1 MNKMKQFR
9 WSRRKQ
15 QLLFAAPLLI
25 LPVAALGFWSM
36 ENLEQHKKET
46 LDSLKNGTLLDVPQ
60 AQVSSKGEPDK
71 MDLYANSVF
80 LEDGQPITSVPLNQN
95 WNLQTGDSIQDGAFS
110 STDDAFMNLETANE
124 GSQQVAVL
132 EKRLLSL
139 QAQLNQ
145 QRPPLQEN
153 QYENMARPLTSPIS
167 SDVQR
172 LELLMEKME
181 TGNTEDPELAQLSS
195 MLEKIISIQHPERLQ
210 QEMQQEALA
219 LQPAIYEVTGER
231 DLVPRSLMLDT
242 VVEGEV
248 EGFFGLGDPGE
259 MQLQKENA
267 IQAEIYGEQTVVN
280 GSTLRISLREDVQ
293 LAGSKLKKGSM
304 LFGVVGLQGDRLQVR
319 ISGIRMDQS
328 LLPVELAL
336 FDLDGI
342 AGIYIPGSIAR
353 EGAKNAL
360 DQGIQAMRFSELN
373 ESLSGK
379 AIDVGIDAAKD
390 LLARKAKLIKVT
402 IKDGY
407 RVLLKQK

>member
-25 LPVAALGFWSM
+25 LPVAAMGFWSIG
-36 ENLEQHKKET
+36 NLGQHKKET

-60 AQVSSKGEPDK
+60 AQVSSKGQPDK

-95 WNLQTGDSIQDGAFS
+95 WNQQTGDSIQDGAFS

-124 GSQQVAVL
+124 GSQQAAML
-132 EKRLLSL
+132 EKSLLAL

-145 QRPPLQEN
+145 QPPSLQEN
-153 QYENMARPLTSPIS
+153 RYENMPSTLTSPIS
-167 SDVQR
+167 SDVER
-172 LELLMEKME
+172 LELLMQKME

-195 MLEKIISIQHPERLQ
+195 MLEKIILIQHPERLQ
-210 QEMQQEALA
+210 PEMQEEALA
-219 LQPAIYEVTGER
+219 LQPAIYGVTSDR

-242 VVEGEV
+242 IVEGEV

-259 MQLQKENA
+259 MQLQQEKA

-280 GSTLRISLREDVQ
+280 GSTIRISLREDVQ
-293 LAGSKLKKGSM
+293 LAGSTLRKGSM
-304 LFGVVGLQGDRLQVR
+304 LFGVVGLQGDRLQVK

-342 AGIYIPGSIAR
+342 AGIYIPGSITR

-390 LLARKAKLIKVT
+390 LLGRKAQLIKVT

>member
-25 LPVAALGFWSM
+25 LPVAAMGFWSIG
-36 ENLEQHKKET
+36 NLGQHKKET
-46 LDSLKNGTLLDVPQ
+46 LDSLKIGTLLDVPQ
-60 AQVSSKGEPDK
+60 AQVSSKGQPDK

-95 WNLQTGDSIQDGAFS
+95 WNQQTGDSIQDGAFS
-110 STDDAFMNLETANE
+110 STDDAFMNLETANVE
-124 GSQQVAVL
+124 
-132 EKRLLSL
+132 
-139 QAQLNQ
+139 
-145 QRPPLQEN
+145 
-153 QYENMARPLTSPIS
+153 
-167 SDVQR
+167 R
-172 LELLMEKME
+172 LELLMQKME

-195 MLEKIISIQHPERLQ
+195 MLEKIILIQHPERLQ
-210 QEMQQEALA
+210 QEMQEEALA
-219 LQPAIYEVTGER
+219 LQPAIYGVTSDR

-242 VVEGEV
+242 IVEGEV

-259 MQLQKENA
+259 MQLQQEKA

-280 GSTLRISLREDVQ
+280 GSTIRISLREDVQ
-293 LAGSKLKKGSM
+293 LAGSTLRKGSM
-304 LFGVVGLQGDRLQVR
+304 LFGVVGLQGDRLQVK

-342 AGIYIPGSIAR
+342 AGIYIPGSITR

-390 LLARKAKLIKVT
+390 LLGRKAQLIKVT

>member
-25 LPVAALGFWSM
+25 LPVAAMGFWSIG
-36 ENLEQHKKET
+36 NLGQHKKET

-60 AQVSSKGEPDK
+60 AQVSSKGQPDK

-95 WNLQTGDSIQDGAFS
+95 WNQQTGDSIQDGAFS

-124 GSQQVAVL
+124 GSQQAEVL

-153 QYENMARPLTSPIS
+153 RYENIPRPLTSPIS
-167 SDVQR
+167 SDVER

-181 TGNTEDPELAQLSS
+181 SGNTEDPELAQLSS
-195 MLEKIISIQHPERLQ
+195 MLEKIILIQHPERLQ
-210 QEMQQEALA
+210 QEMQEEALG
-219 LQPAIYEVTGER
+219 LQPAIYGVTSER

-242 VVEGEV
+242 IVEGEV

-259 MQLQKENA
+259 MQLQQENA

-280 GSTLRISLREDVQ
+280 GSTIRISLREDVQ
-293 LAGSKLKKGSM
+293 LAGSTLRKGSM
-304 LFGVVGLQGDRLQVR
+304 LFGVVSLQGDRLQVK

-342 AGIYIPGSIAR
+342 AGIYIPGSITR

-390 LLARKAKLIKVT
+390 LLGRKAQLIKVT

-407 RVLLKQK
+407 QVLLKQK

>member
-1 MNKMKQFR
+1 MKQFR

-25 LPVAALGFWSM
+25 LPVAAMGFWSIG
-36 ENLEQHKKET
+36 NLGQHKKET

-60 AQVSSKGEPDK
+60 AQVSSKGQPDK

-95 WNLQTGDSIQDGAFS
+95 WNQQTGDSIQDGAFS

-124 GSQQVAVL
+124 GSQQAAML
-132 EKRLLSL
+132 EKSLLAL

-145 QRPPLQEN
+145 QPPSLQEN
-153 QYENMARPLTSPIS
+153 RYENMPSTLTSPIS
-167 SDVQR
+167 SDVER
-172 LELLMEKME
+172 LELLMQKME

-195 MLEKIISIQHPERLQ
+195 MLEKIILIQHPERLQ
-210 QEMQQEALA
+210 QEMQEEALA
-219 LQPAIYEVTGER
+219 LQPAIYGVTSDR

-242 VVEGEV
+242 IVEGEV

-259 MQLQKENA
+259 MQLQQEKA

-280 GSTLRISLREDVQ
+280 GSTIRISLREDVQ
-293 LAGSKLKKGSM
+293 LAGSTLRKGSM
-304 LFGVVGLQGDRLQVR
+304 LFGVVGLQGDRLQVK

-342 AGIYIPGSIAR
+342 AGIYIPGSITR

-390 LLARKAKLIKVT
+390 LLGRKAQLIKVT

>member
-25 LPVAALGFWSM
+25 LPVAAMGFWSIG
-36 ENLEQHKKET
+36 NLGQHKKET

-60 AQVSSKGEPDK
+60 AQVSSKGQPDK

-95 WNLQTGDSIQDGAFS
+95 WNQQTGDSIQDGAFS

-124 GSQQVAVL
+124 GSQQAAML
-132 EKRLLSL
+132 EKSLLAL
-139 QAQLNQ
+139 HAQLNQ
-145 QRPPLQEN
+145 QPPSLQEN
-153 QYENMARPLTSPIS
+153 RYENMPSTLTSPIS
-167 SDVQR
+167 SDVER
-172 LELLMEKME
+172 LELLMQKME

-195 MLEKIISIQHPERLQ
+195 MLEKIILIQHPERLQ
-210 QEMQQEALA
+210 QEMQEEALA
-219 LQPAIYEVTGER
+219 LQPSIYGVTSDR

-242 VVEGEV
+242 IVEGEV

-259 MQLQKENA
+259 MQLQQEKA

-280 GSTLRISLREDVQ
+280 GSTIRISLREDVQ
-293 LAGSKLKKGSM
+293 LAGSTLRKGSM
-304 LFGVVGLQGDRLQVR
+304 LFGVVGLQGDRLQVK

-342 AGIYIPGSIAR
+342 AGIYIPGSITR

-390 LLARKAKLIKVT
+390 LLGRKAQLIKVT

>member
-25 LPVAALGFWSM
+25 LPVAAMGFWSIG
-36 ENLEQHKKET
+36 NLGQHKKET

-60 AQVSSKGEPDK
+60 AQVSSKGQPDK

-95 WNLQTGDSIQDGAFS
+95 WNQQTGDSIQDGAFS

-124 GSQQVAVL
+124 GSQQAAML
-132 EKRLLSL
+132 EKSLLAL

-145 QRPPLQEN
+145 QPPSLQEN
-153 QYENMARPLTSPIS
+153 RYENMPSTLTSPIS
-167 SDVQR
+167 SDVER
-172 LELLMEKME
+172 LELLMQKME

-195 MLEKIISIQHPERLQ
+195 MLEKIILIQHPERLQ
-210 QEMQQEALA
+210 QEMQEEALA
-219 LQPAIYEVTGER
+219 LQPAIYGVTSER

-242 VVEGEV
+242 IVEGEV

-259 MQLQKENA
+259 MQLQQEKA

-280 GSTLRISLREDVQ
+280 GSTIRISLREDVQ
-293 LAGSKLKKGSM
+293 LAGSTLRKGSM
-304 LFGVVGLQGDRLQVR
+304 LFGVVGLQGDRLQVK

-342 AGIYIPGSIAR
+342 AGIYIPGSITR

-390 LLARKAKLIKVT
+390 LLGRKAQLIKVT

>member
-25 LPVAALGFWSM
+25 LPVAAMGFWSIG
-36 ENLEQHKKET
+36 NLGQHKKET

-60 AQVSSKGEPDK
+60 AQVSSKGQPDK

-95 WNLQTGDSIQDGAFS
+95 WNQQTGDSIQDGAFS

-124 GSQQVAVL
+124 GSQQAAML
-132 EKRLLSL
+132 EKSLLAL

-145 QRPPLQEN
+145 QPPSLQEN
-153 QYENMARPLTSPIS
+153 RYENMPSTLTSPIS
-167 SDVQR
+167 SDVER
-172 LELLMEKME
+172 LELLMQKME

-195 MLEKIISIQHPERLQ
+195 MLEKIILIQHPERLQ
-210 QEMQQEALA
+210 QEMQEEALA
-219 LQPAIYEVTGER
+219 LQPAIYGVTSDR

-242 VVEGEV
+242 IVEGEV

-259 MQLQKENA
+259 MQLQQEKA

-280 GSTLRISLREDVQ
+280 GSTIRISLREDVQ
-293 LAGSKLKKGSM
+293 LAGSTLRKGSM
-304 LFGVVGLQGDRLQVR
+304 LFGVVGLQGDRLQVK

-342 AGIYIPGSIAR
+342 AGIYIPGSITR

-390 LLARKAKLIKVT
+390 LLGRKAQLIKVT

>member
-80 LEDGQPITSVPLNQN
+80 LEDGQPITSVPLNEN
-95 WNLQTGDSIQDGAFS
+95 WNQQSVDSIHDGAFS
-110 STDDAFMNLETANE
+110 STDDAFMNLEASNE

>member
-36 ENLEQHKKET
+36 ENLEQHKKES
-46 LDSLKNGTLLDVPQ
+46 LDSLKNGTLLDIPQ

-80 LEDGQPITSVPLNQN
+80 LEDGQPITSVPLNEN
-95 WNLQTGDSIQDGAFS
+95 WNQQTGDSIHDGAFS
-110 STDDAFMNLETANE
+110 STDDAFMDIEAANE
-124 GSQQVAVL
+124 SSQQAEVL
-132 EKRLLSL
+132 EKRLISL

-145 QRPPLQEN
+145 QKPPLQEN
-153 QYENMARPLTSPIS
+153 RYENMARPLTLPIS
-167 SDVQR
+167 SDVER

-210 QEMQQEALA
+210 QEMQEEALA
-219 LQPAIYEVTGER
+219 LQPAIYAVTSER

-242 VVEGEV
+242 IVEGEV
-248 EGFFGLGDPGE
+248 EGFFGLGDSGE

-293 LAGSKLKKGSM
+293 LAGSKLRKGSM
-304 LFGVVGLQGDRLQVR
+304 LFGVVSLQGDRLQVK

-342 AGIYIPGSIAR
+342 AGIYIPGSITR
-353 EGAKNAL
+353 EGSKNAL
-360 DQGIQAMRFSELN
+360 DQGIHSMRFSELN

-390 LLARKAKLIKVT
+390 LLGRKAKLIKVT

>member
-60 AQVSSKGEPDK
+60 AQVSSKEEPDK

-80 LEDGQPITSVPLNQN
+80 LEDGQPITSVPLNEN
-95 WNLQTGDSIQDGAFS
+95 WNQQSVDSIHDGAFS
-110 STDDAFMNLETANE
+110 STDDAFMNLEASNE

-231 DLVPRSLMLDT
+231 DLVPRSLMLDN

>member
-1 MNKMKQFR
+1 MKQFR

-60 AQVSSKGEPDK
+60 AQVSSKEEPDK

-80 LEDGQPITSVPLNQN
+80 LEDGQPITSVPLNEN
-95 WNLQTGDSIQDGAFS
+95 WNQQSVDSIHDGAFS
-110 STDDAFMNLETANE
+110 STDDAFMNLEASNE

-231 DLVPRSLMLDT
+231 DLVPRSLMLDN

>member
-1 MNKMKQFR
+1 MNKTKQFR
-9 WSRRKQ
+9 WSRRRQ

-25 LPVAALGFWSM
+25 LPVAAMGFWSM
-36 ENLEQHKKET
+36 GNLGQHKKET

-60 AQVSSKGEPDK
+60 AQVSSKGQPDK

-95 WNLQTGDSIQDGAFS
+95 WNQQTGDSIQDGAFS

-124 GSQQVAVL
+124 GSQQAAML
-132 EKRLLSL
+132 EKSLLAL

-145 QRPPLQEN
+145 QPPSLQEN
-153 QYENMARPLTSPIS
+153 RYENMPSTLTSPIS
-167 SDVQR
+167 SDVER
-172 LELLMEKME
+172 LELLMQKME
-181 TGNTEDPELAQLSS
+181 TGNSEDPELAQLSS
-195 MLEKIISIQHPERLQ
+195 MLEKIILIQHPERLQ
-210 QEMQQEALA
+210 QEMQEEALA
-219 LQPAIYEVTGER
+219 LQPAIYGVTAER

-242 VVEGEV
+242 IVQGEV

-259 MQLQKENA
+259 MQLQQEKA

-280 GSTLRISLREDVQ
+280 GSTIRISLREDVQ
-293 LAGSKLKKGSM
+293 LAGSTLRKGSM
-304 LFGVVGLQGDRLQVR
+304 LFGVVGLQGDRLQVK

-342 AGIYIPGSIAR
+342 AGIYIPGSITR

-390 LLARKAKLIKVT
+390 LLGRKAQLIKVT

>member
-25 LPVAALGFWSM
+25 LPVAAMGFWSIG
-36 ENLEQHKKET
+36 NLGQHKKET

-60 AQVSSKGEPDK
+60 AQVSSKGQPDK

-95 WNLQTGDSIQDGAFS
+95 WNQQTGDSIQDGAFS

-124 GSQQVAVL
+124 GSQQAAML
-132 EKRLLSL
+132 EKSLLAL

-145 QRPPLQEN
+145 QPPSLQEN
-153 QYENMARPLTSPIS
+153 RYENMPSTLTSPIS
-167 SDVQR
+167 SDVER
-172 LELLMEKME
+172 LELLMQKME

-195 MLEKIISIQHPERLQ
+195 MLEKIILIQHPERLQ
-210 QEMQQEALA
+210 QEMQEEALA
-219 LQPAIYEVTGER
+219 LQPAIYGVTSDR

-242 VVEGEV
+242 IVEGEV

-259 MQLQKENA
+259 MQLQQEKA

-280 GSTLRISLREDVQ
+280 GSTIRISLREDAQ
-293 LAGSKLKKGSM
+293 LAGSTLRKGSM
-304 LFGVVGLQGDRLQVR
+304 LFGVVGLQGDRLQVK

-342 AGIYIPGSIAR
+342 AGIYIPGSITR

-390 LLARKAKLIKVT
+390 LLGRKAQLIKVT

>member
-36 ENLEQHKKET
+36 ENLEQHKKES

-71 MDLYANSVF
+71 MDLYANSAI

-95 WNLQTGDSIQDGAFS
+95 WNQQTGDSIHDGAFS
-110 STDDAFMNLETANE
+110 STDDAFMNLEAANE
-124 GSQQVAVL
+124 SSQQVAVL

-145 QRPPLQEN
+145 QTPPLQEN
-153 QYENMARPLTSPIS
+153 RYENMPRPLTSPIS

-219 LQPAIYEVTGER
+219 LQPAIYEVTAER

-242 VVEGEV
+242 IVEGEV

-259 MQLQKENA
+259 MQLQQENA

-293 LAGSKLKKGSM
+293 LAGSKLRKGSM

-342 AGIYIPGSIAR
+342 AGIYIPGSITR

-390 LLARKAKLIKVT
+390 LLGRKAKLIKVT